1 MKKKVV
7 VYSSDTCIYCNEVK
21 KYLRG
26 LNVEFTEKNVS
37 TDVEAR
43 KDMMKKGFMGVP
55 IVFIGDDII
64 QGFNKAEIDR
74 LLK

>member
-1 MKKKVV
+1 MSRKVV
-7 VYSSDTCIYCNEVK
+7 IYSSDTCVYCSEVK

-26 LNVEFTEKNVS
+26 LNVSFTEKNVS

-55 IVFIGDDII
+55 IVFIDNHVV
-64 QGFNKAEIDR
+64 QGFDKEKIDQ